1 LSPRLRSSAL
11 SMLISA
17 KELEASEADP
27 ECHTKESRMKRGGIK
42 ERRDAINGQLNALAD
57 EMRQGQEAISRLRA
71 TAENNLALA
80 KFAEG
85 WKLKE
90 VEAIAK
96 T

>member
-1 LSPRLRSSAL
+1 
-11 SMLISA
+11 
-17 KELEASEADP
+17 
-27 ECHTKESRMKRGGIK
+27 MKRGGIK